1 MKKNWWLKCS
11 LICCMAVPIQAM
23 ADGDS
28 ESSAPVIHAGGMA
41 IYPGFSVLETQ
52 NDNLFRSDLNRKASL
67 ITEISPAV
75 LVQAKKGA
83 DKYSFNYNADL
94 GRYGQSTPDNFNDQN
109 FSAEADWAI
118 SSRASFSLS
127 PQYKIGHDARGS
139 AYYGFTPVPSV
150 WHNTVVDGKFSYG
163 RDEAKGKVVLEA
175 SSTNIRYQNNRL
187 TTSGFDKDLDNLI
200 GTFYYHA
207 TPKISTFV
215 QLSDLRIKYIDDLFG
230 LAGREERVMVGAVWK
245 ATAKTSG
252 SFQVGQLRKLFNNTQ
267 FQTFNGT
274 SWQGNIRWAPREY
287 ARVDWQSSRVPYEAT
302 GIGSFVL
309 TTDNELN
316 LGYDMSART
325 TLHVIAGR
333 LNENFEQVGR
343 TDVTPTYGFEAD
355 YKLRQWLI
363 VNAGYSNYI
372 KTSTGYVGP
381 SPEYHANMITLGI
394 HTEL

>member
-1 MKKNWWLKCS
+1 MKKNWLLKCS
-11 LICCMAVPIQAM
+11 LICCMAVSVQAM

-67 ITEISPAV
+67 ITEVSPSV
-75 LVQAKKGA
+75 LILAKHGA
-83 DKYSFNYNADL
+83 DKYSFNYSADL
-94 GRYGQSTPDNFNDQN
+94 GRYAQSTPDNFNNQN
-109 FSAEADWAI
+109 FIAEADWKI

-127 PQYKIGHDARGS
+127 PQFIIGHDARGS
-139 AYYGFTPVPSV
+139 VYYGFTPVPSV
-150 WHNTVVDGKFSYG
+150 WHNTGVDGKFSYG
-163 RDEAKGKVVLEA
+163 RDEAKGKIVLEA
-175 SSTNIRYQNNRL
+175 SSSNIRYQNNR
-187 TTSGFDKDLDNLI
+187 TTTTAFDKDIDNLS

-207 TPKISTFV
+207 TPKISTFL
-215 QLSDLRIKYIDDLFG
+215 QLSDLRNKYIDDLLH
-230 LAGREERVMVGAVWK
+230 LAGREERAMIGAVWK

-252 SFQVGQLRKLFNNTQ
+252 SFQIGQLRKRFDYAQ
-267 FQTFNGT
+267 YQTFNGT
-274 SWQGNIRWAPREY
+274 SWQGDIRWAPRHY
-287 ARVDWQSSRVPYEAT
+287 VRLDWQSSRVPYEST

-325 TLHVIAGR
+325 TLHLIAGR
-333 LNENFEQVGR
+333 LNEQFAQVGR

-372 KTSTGYVGP
+372 KTSTGYVGL